1 MRILQICKKV
11 PWPLHDGESIAV
23 YGLAKGLEL
32 EGHEIHLFAM
42 NTSKHDKD
50 VSEFQNELSHF
61 NSTTFHNVNNNLS
74 VLRLLKNLFFSSSPI
89 HSERLK
95 NTSFKKALISQIQLL
110 DFDIVIMETVFAS
123 IYIDE
128 IRLHS
133 NAKLVI
139 RCHNAEH
146 IIWKRLANEI
156 PYWKRWYF
164 DIQVNRIV
172 HFEKSQLNIA
182 DLYLTMSKADK
193 TALQKTDVSTP
204 CEILPIGLE
213 ISTYNEKQAIPISN
227 KLRLCFI
234 GTLDW
239 RPNIHGLMWFI
250 TEVWPEINDLPIE
263 LHIAGKNMPTN
274 LKYES
279 KENVFNHGEVE
290 DAIEFINLHDVMIV
304 PLFAGSGQR
313 VKILQGMALGQTVLS
328 TSIGIEGIDAVN
340 DQHYFK
346 CDTKDD
352 FINKI
357 THLCSQR
364 GLLSP
369 ETIKENITKK
379 HDLRSLGKQCS
390 TFLEESL

>member
-1 MRILQICKKV
+1 
-11 PWPLHDGESIAV
+11 
-23 YGLAKGLEL
+23 
-32 EGHEIHLFAM
+32 
-42 NTSKHDKD
+42 
-50 VSEFQNELSHF
+50 
-61 NSTTFHNVNNNLS
+61 
-74 VLRLLKNLFFSSSPI
+74 
-89 HSERLK
+89 
-95 NTSFKKALISQIQLL
+95 
-110 DFDIVIMETVFAS
+110 
-123 IYIDE
+123 
-128 IRLHS
+128 
-133 NAKLVI
+133 
-139 RCHNAEH
+139 
-146 IIWKRLANEI
+146 
-156 PYWKRWYF
+156 
-164 DIQVNRIV
+164 
-172 HFEKSQLNIA
+172 
-182 DLYLTMSKADK
+182 MSKADK

-290 DAIEFINLHDVMIV
+290 DAIEFINHHDVMIV

-390 TFLEESL
+390 AFLEELL

>member
-32 EGHEIHLFAM
+32 EGHEMHLLAM

-50 VSEFQNELSHF
+50 VSKFQNELSHYK
-61 NSTTFHNVNNNLS
+61 STTFHNVNNNLTAF
-74 VLRLLKNLFFSSSPI
+74 RLIKNLFFSSSPI
-89 HSERLK
+89 HSDRLN

-128 IRLHS
+128 IRSQS
-133 NAKLVI
+133 NSKLVI

-164 DIQVNRIV
+164 DLQANRIV
-172 HFEKSQLNIA
+172 QFEMSQLNKA
-182 DLYLTMSKADK
+182 DLFLPLSQADK

-204 CEILPIGLE
+204 CEVVPIGLE

-227 KLRLCFI
+227 NLRLCFI

-250 TEVWPEINDLPIE
+250 DEVWPEINGLPIE

-274 LKYES
+274 LMS
-279 KENVFNHGEVE
+279 ISSENVFIHGEVE
-290 DAIEFINLHDVMIV
+290 DAIEFISHHDAMIV

-313 VKILQGMALGQTVLS
+313 VKILQAMALGQTVLS

-340 DQHYFK
+340 DHHYFK
-346 CDTKDD
+346 CDTRDD
-352 FINKI
+352 FINKV

-364 GLLSP
+364 ELLSP
-369 ETIKENITKK
+369 ETIKENITIK
-379 HDLRSLGKQCS
+379 HDLRFRGKQCS
-390 TFLEESL
+390 TFLEELL